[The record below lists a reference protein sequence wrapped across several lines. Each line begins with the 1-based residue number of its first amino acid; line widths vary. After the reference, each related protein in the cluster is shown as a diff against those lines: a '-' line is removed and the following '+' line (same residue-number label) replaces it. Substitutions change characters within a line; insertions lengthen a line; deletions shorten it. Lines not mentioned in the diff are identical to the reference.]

1 MGGAPGGG
9 HHPSGASVDAAER
22 YRVNTFGQVAT
33 LEGWAKVCRRDGT
46 ARQRKP
52 TTFPTAQGLD
62 AGIKYSGTQ

>member
-1 MGGAPGGG
+1 MGGRSGG

-33 LEGWAKVCRRDGT
+33 LEGWAKLYGRDGT

-62 AGIKYSGTQ
+62 AGIKYSET